1 MGRENREIVTSTTMA
16 SLPLQYGGRLYSK
29 LKEIDGDYTV
39 PLKPFT
45 VVKQSCRFYASS
57 YAGRKEGTKALI
69 GVTHKAPIVID
80 PFQGIYLFPTAS
92 PVREDCYWIS
102 QGYVEDYQKA
112 EYGKTEV
119 LFINGETLVLP
130 VSLHTF
136 RQQMYRT
143 LKLRDKMEQRL
154 AVEQGVPRIFP
165 PPYYPITALERANV
179 YRIFHR
185 ESSLSFKNR
194 SNK

>member
-1 MGRENREIVTSTTMA
+1 MEEGKREVVSSSTMA
-16 SLPLQYGGRLYSK
+16 ILPLQYGSRLYTK
-29 LKEIDGDYTV
+29 LKEIDGDFTV

-45 VVKQSCRFYASS
+45 VVKYSCRYYASS

-69 GVTHKAPIVID
+69 GVTHKAPIVLD
-80 PFQGIYLFPTAS
+80 PYQGIYLFPTAS
-92 PVREDCYWIS
+92 PVREDCVWVS
-102 QGYVEDYQKA
+102 LGMVDDYQEA

-119 LFINGETLVLP
+119 LFINGEALVLP

-154 AVEQGVPRIFP
+154 AREQGFPRFFP
-165 PPYYPITALERANV
+165 LHDPFTALERANI
-179 YRIFHR
+179 YRIYHR
-185 ESSLSFKNR
+185 DSSRSSKNR
-194 SNK
+194 LNK